1 MNHSI
6 GFRERRILRLESDWL
21 IVCWAPIAVIKLWW
35 TWTYLPT
42 QWPWASSHVCSFREQ
57 QEEFHHDN
65 TKAHLRWP
73 VISSVSAV
81 LDKTLAL
88 HQHGPPPKGL
98 PASREWPPAPVS
110 NPWDKNFTP
119 KEAPTSV
126 KVLVNLPKR
135 WEPVDTSPLMLNP
148 PKVTAVHQVP
158 DSEISRFAVW
168 LEAFSTRAAHSA
180 ALSATMLEA
189 SYMQNLMV
197 IEHLC
202 ESAPSRIRCQ
212 KRWYKLW
219 IFVHNKWTPL
229 SWKHNWCCMTLLLQW
244 RSSMPT
250 SICVAGGKFWNLRSA
265 CPREVKIVYFC
276 VLSAANDLFGPSA
289 TQVED
294 LRRDPQIENAL
305 LLAEAIEQAKGSKLK
320 ATSSQSRPPRSLAHT
335 FPVEL
340 ASPIK
345 SLQFA
350 FCSNDL
356 SI

>member
-6 GFRERRILRLESDWL
+6 GFRERRILRLESDWF
-21 IVCWAPIAVIKLWW
+21 IVYWAPIAVIKLWW

-98 PASREWPPAPVS
+98 PASREWLPAPVS

-189 SYMQNLMV
+189 SYRTWWSLNTYVSQHQVGYDARRGDTNYGSLSTTNELRCHGSTTDV
-197 IEHLC
+197 AWHYSCSGGALC
-202 ESAPSRIRCQ
+202 QPPSV
-212 KRWYKLW
+212 WLEA
-219 IFVHNKWTPL
+219 
-229 SWKHNWCCMTLLLQW
+229 
-244 RSSMPT
+244 SSEI
-250 SICVAGGKFWNLRSA
+250 S
-265 CPREVKIVYFC
+265 
-276 VLSAANDLFGPSA
+276 D
-289 TQVED
+289 Q
-294 LRRDPQIENAL
+294 
-305 LLAEAIEQAKGSKLK
+305 
-320 ATSSQSRPPRSLAHT
+320 
-335 FPVEL
+335 PVPER
-340 ASPIK
+340 
-345 SLQFA
+345 
-350 FCSNDL
+350 
-356 SI
+356 